1 MKLIEYK
8 AFMGCASLRT
18 VVFTGSSTLETI
30 QWSAFNDCKS
40 LSTVV
45 IRASYPPS
53 IEDNSFNGILDGAT
67 LVVPL
72 GKGDLYRHS
81 NWNRFFRIVEE

>member
-1 MKLIEYK
+1 M
-8 AFMGCASLRT
+8 AFA
-18 VVFTGSSTLETI
+18 
-30 QWSAFNDCKS
+30 DCKS

-53 IEDNSFNGILDGAT
+53 IEDNSFNGIQDGAI

-81 NWNRFFRIVEE
+81 NWNRFFRIVEK